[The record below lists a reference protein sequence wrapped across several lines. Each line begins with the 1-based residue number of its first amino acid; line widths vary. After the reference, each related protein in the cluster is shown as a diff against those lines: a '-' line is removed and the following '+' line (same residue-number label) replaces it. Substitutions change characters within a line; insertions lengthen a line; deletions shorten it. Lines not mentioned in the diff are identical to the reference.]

1 MRLSDEEKRAIVSVV
16 AAYDPAAE
24 VYLFGSR
31 VSDDKRGGDIDL
43 LIYSGRIDRAVRR
56 AIRRAILDRIGEQKL
71 DIVTVPDPRDVTD
84 PFVRLARQ
92 NAVRLA

>member
-1 MRLSDEEKRAIVSVV
+1 MRLSNEEQRAIVSVV
-16 AAYDPAAE
+16 ASYDPAAE

-31 VSDDKRGGDIDL
+31 VDDAKRGGDIDL
-43 LIYSGRIDRAVRR
+43 LIYSGRIDRSVRR
-56 AIRRAILDRIGEQKL
+56 AIRRAILDRIGDQKL
-71 DIVTVPDPRDVTD
+71 DIVTAPDPGAVTE